1 MLHTTM
7 VWGICCV
14 SVTVLKLVPILNC
27 KILLILNNMIL
38 IENEDSW
45 GTGTVLVADPL
56 VMG

>member
-1 MLHTTM
+1 M

-14 SVTVLKLVPILNC
+14 SVPVLKLVPILNY
-27 KILLILNNMIL
+27 KILLILNKEHV

>member
-1 MLHTTM
+1 M
-7 VWGICCV
+7 VWGICSV
-14 SVTVLKLVPILNC
+14 SVPVLKLVPILNY
-27 KILLILNNMIL
+27 KILLILNKEHV